1 MQACPLC
8 EPLIQA
14 EITPLCL
21 NGLPRLRDK
30 MRGAHFLLRT
40 LFEIASCRSIMLA
53 MALNSGLIS
62 SGAGAGAVFAASE
75 SCFCAPSEFLLSPE
89 RLPSAFN
96 KFNNANFSVIKF
108 PF

>member
-1 MQACPLC
+1 
-8 EPLIQA
+8 
-14 EITPLCL
+14 
-21 NGLPRLRDK
+21 
-30 MRGAHFLLRT
+30 
-40 LFEIASCRSIMLA
+40 MLA

-62 SGAGAGAVFAASE
+62 SGAGAVFAASE
-75 SCFCAPSEFLLSPE
+75 GCFCAPSEFLLSPE